1 MLFVERLVDLVEE
14 LIAEVEV
21 FDPEDLLENLLS
33 DEADGVEISRQSV
46 NEAIDSLGE
55 LNERLQDLQKQL
67 DEMKYDLQRLVL
79 KKLNSRLS
87 ELSEEDEE

>member
-21 FDPEDLLENLLS
+21 FDPEELLENLLS
-33 DEADGVEISRQSV
+33 DEADGVEISRRSV

-55 LNERLQDLQKQL
+55 LNERLLDLQRQL

-87 ELSEEDEE
+87 ELSEENEE

>member
-21 FDPEDLLENLLS
+21 FDPEELLENLLS
-33 DEADGVEISRQSV
+33 DEADGVEISRRSV

-55 LNERLQDLQKQL
+55 LNERLLDLQRQL